1 MSVKLIRGARGAVY
15 LILIVGLI
23 LFVILLHVWL
33 ARLLPSCFVRD
44 KTRGNERHHAK
55 TRFHSSNL
63 D

>member
-1 MSVKLIRGARGAVY
+1 VY